1 MIENAFV
8 TECRMCRLGNKK
20 MNLRTVMV
28 NEKILV
34 EGSIFQSNLFL
45 AVKYLPRYTIFYRME
60 IK

>member
-1 MIENAFV
+1 M
-8 TECRMCRLGNKK
+8 TERRMCRLGNKK

-34 EGSIFQSNLFL
+34 EESIFQSNLFL
-45 AVKYLPRYTIFYRME
+45 AVKYLPKYNIFYRME